1 MSSCPS
7 WSCCCP
13 ANTPRL
19 PAGGWQG
26 GVGVAGPA
34 GVVPADDRRPQRP
47 DVPQLRLTQC
57 TGSPNRNLNQQLL
70 CQLPSSGGL
79 FCSKN
84 VSWQVTCHVT
94 PGQRS
99 RCSWLV
105 SEMQKCSCLTGGGP
119 PQPPESMPLP
129 GPQVG
134 VTASGSGLRGLSL
147 RHVSPLWSAGAR
159 LSLWSVLMSLVSVG
173 RGGICTAARSSL
185 LGQPPALAMGGSP
198 PPSPGQSRLLLPPHV
213 L

>member
-7 WSCCCP
+7 WSCCRP
-13 ANTPRL
+13 ANMPRL

-34 GVVPADDRRPQRP
+34 GAVPADDRRPQRP

-99 RCSWLV
+99 RCSRLV
-105 SEMQKCSCLTGGGP
+105 SEMQKCSCVNGGGP
-119 PQPPESMPLP
+119 PQPPESTPLP

-173 RGGICTAARSSL
+173 QGGICTAAHSSL

>member
-1 MSSCPS
+1 M
-7 WSCCCP
+7 
-13 ANTPRL
+13 
-19 PAGGWQG
+19 
-26 GVGVAGPA
+26 GVAGPA
-34 GVVPADDRRPQRP
+34 GAVPADDRRPQRP

-99 RCSWLV
+99 RCSRLV
-105 SEMQKCSCLTGGGP
+105 SEMQKCSCVNGGGP
-119 PQPPESMPLP
+119 PQPPESTPLP

-134 VTASGSGLRGLSL
+134 V
-147 RHVSPLWSAGAR
+147 SAGAPGGQRVGAQRPIAASR
-159 LSLWSVLMSLVSVG
+159 LSALVS
-173 RGGICTAARSSL
+173 
-185 LGQPPALAMGGSP
+185 GSP
-198 PPSPGQSRLLLPPHV
+198 AIVVECFDVTCECRAGWHLHSGPQFLAGSASSSGYGGLPTSQPRPIPAPAAPPCSLKCPTGR
-213 L
+213 